1 MGWRSR
7 LSQSHRI
14 SNCPCKTHAKG
25 KQKTNR
31 HPSILFTSFITDLPE
46 NTRVFVF
53 DSHRPLDLEN
63 TRGDN
68 RDVLVLRDEREGDET
83 FPEPDGDSDESDDD
97 DQSDSDSEKENA
109 DDDNAD
115 ENDDTVE
122 GGKKRKRRESKET
135 PAARR
140 ARRTKKQ
147 LERVAYYSRGSFY
160 GRPAG
165 LVMYD
170 IAHDTHKDSLEKH
183 FPLWLAIV
191 SLTDQYIHQRLSHE
205 SYTSGVM
212 ELATQVSNL
221 PNADAPTERILDDS
235 LTVTAFSDRKV
246 TYSEEFRFSMLRHWS
261 LYDAMTHSPY
271 VATRLQTWREAGKAS
286 LHSLLAHLGLP
297 LEACKQLYTHMS
309 PEHVKQLH
317 QKLEQHGPS
326 HGLDDLKFWSFSFS
340 HGFKMKLPAS
350 DVVHGAT
357 ALLEGVPSATGME
370 ETDAGESGEGGTG
383 GAHNF
388 WRAVKALGMSQY
400 DEMQVGLRHAMRY
413 QRALMRQ
420 GGLALANKAV
430 IRTVGGLRY
439 FSLIDHGSPS
449 DAALFKHPLA
459 LLRLALFLQ
468 DALRVVK
475 KIERPLVVV
484 GPCADATDASGST
497 PNAGLAL
504 VVGVTGKP
512 RADDLESG
520 NHFSQSFRRAAESV
534 RAKFKH
540 DSFEAS
546 VLQVSERNLGE
557 FMEALSD
564 IDAER
569 VARERMNQV

>member
-1 MGWRSR
+1 
-7 LSQSHRI
+7 
-14 SNCPCKTHAKG
+14 
-25 KQKTNR
+25 
-31 HPSILFTSFITDLPE
+31 
-46 NTRVFVF
+46 VFVF

-68 RDVLVLRDEREGDET
+68 RDVLVLRDEREGEET
-83 FPEPDGDSDESDDD
+83 FPEPDSDFGDSDDSDDD
-97 DQSDSDSEKENA
+97 ENDDENANDNDASDDEASDSEKENTP
-109 DDDNAD
+109 DDDTDASK
-115 ENDDTVE
+115 
-122 GGKKRKRRESKET
+122 KKRKRDGGTNHVKET
-135 PAARR
+135 PSTRKARR
-140 ARRTKKQ
+140 HQKQ

-170 IAHDTHKDSLEKH
+170 IAHDAHKDSLEKH

-191 SLTDQYIHQRLSHE
+191 SLTDQYVHQRLSHE
-205 SYTSGVM
+205 AYTSGVM

-221 PNADAPTERILDDS
+221 PDADAPTEKVLDDQI
-235 LTVTAFSDRKV
+235 TVKAFEDRKV
-246 TYSEEFRFSMLRHWS
+246 SYAEEFRFSMLRHWS

-271 VATRLQTWREAGKAS
+271 VATRLQTWREAGRAS

-297 LEACKQLYTHMS
+297 LEACKQQYTHMS
-309 PEHVKQLH
+309 PEHVQQLH
-317 QKLEQHGPS
+317 SKLEQHGPS
-326 HGLDDLKFWSFSFS
+326 HGLDDLKFWSFSFG
-340 HGFKMKLPAS
+340 HGFKMKLPAT
-350 DVVHGAT
+350 DVVHGVT
-357 ALLEGVPSATGME
+357 ALLEGVPSASGSDDL
-370 ETDAGESGEGGTG
+370 ETGEGGVG

-400 DEMQVGLRHAMRY
+400 DEMQVGLRHAMRS

-439 FSLIDHGSPS
+439 FSLLDHGSPS

-475 KIERPLVVV
+475 KITRPLVVV
-484 GPCADATDASGST
+484 GPSAMDTGDAGSNPTSGG
-497 PNAGLAL
+497 GLAL

-520 NHFSQSFRRAAESV
+520 NHFSRSFRLAAEQV
-534 RAKFKH
+534 RAEFKH

-546 VLQVSERNLGE
+546 VLQVSTPNLGE

-569 VARERMNQV
+569 VARERMRAA

>member
-1 MGWRSR
+1 M
-7 LSQSHRI
+7 
-14 SNCPCKTHAKG
+14 
-25 KQKTNR
+25 
-31 HPSILFTSFITDLPE
+31 PE

-68 RDVLVLRDEREGDET
+68 RDVLVLRDEREGEEA
-83 FPEPDGDSDESDDD
+83 FPEPDSESDSESDSEGDSEGDSESDADE
-97 DQSDSDSEKENA
+97 EKENA
-109 DDDNAD
+109 PR
-115 ENDDTVE
+115 EGNDGE
-122 GGKKRKRRESKET
+122 GEDVS
-135 PAARR
+135 AARR
-140 ARRTKKQ
+140 KRDVRAKEKESPRAKRARRQQRQ

-160 GRPAG
+160 GRAAG

-191 SLTDQYIHQRLSHE
+191 SLTDQYVHQRLSHE
-205 SYTSGVM
+205 AYTAGVM

-221 PNADAPTERILDDS
+221 PNADAPNTRVLDEGR
-235 LTVTAFSDRKV
+235 VVRAFEDRRV
-246 TYSEEFRFSMLRHWS
+246 QYSEEFRFSMLRHWS

-271 VATRLQTWREAGKAS
+271 VATRLQTWREQGRVS

-297 LEACKQLYTHMS
+297 LEACKQQFTHMS
-309 PEHVKQLH
+309 PEHVARLH
-317 QKLEQHGPS
+317 EKLEQHAPS

-340 HGFKMKLPAS
+340 HGFKTRLVAS
-350 DVVHGAT
+350 DVVHGVT
-357 ALLEGVPSATGME
+357 ALLEGVP
-370 ETDAGESGEGGTG
+370 EGAQSEVG
-383 GAHNF
+383 GAGAF

-400 DEMQVGLRHAMRY
+400 DEMQVGLRHAMRS

-439 FSLIDHGSPS
+439 FSLLDHGSPA
-449 DAALFKHPLA
+449 DAALFKHPLSLA
-459 LLRLALFLQ
+459 RLALFLQ
-468 DALRVVK
+468 DALRGTK

-484 GPCADATDASGST
+484 GPPVSNGVANDDDGTGTTNAQSSNDASF
-497 PNAGLAL
+497 AL
-504 VVGVTGKP
+504 VVGVTGAP
-512 RADDLESG
+512 RADDADGG
-520 NHFSQSFRRAAESV
+520 NHFSQSFRRAAETA
-534 RAKFKH
+534 RARFKH
-540 DSFEAS
+540 DAFEAS
-546 VLQVSERNLGE
+546 VVQVARQNLGE

-569 VARERMNQV
+569 VARERMHAVA